1 MKIEKIQKLVGNLH
15 DKIEYIMHI
24 RNLKQAKKNH
34 ELILKNCIKLLNL
47 IKKSWLRPY
56 IDVNTELTKGKK
68 WFWERNFTNSWA
80 TQFLERVRKH
90 KDTRL
95 VRIEARKN
103 YSASEPNN
111 YKIIFLEYLLAIEMK
126 KT

>member
-68 WFWERNFTNSWA
+68 WFWER
-80 TQFLERVRKH
+80 FLQIHEQLSFWKEWEN
-90 KDTRL
+90 
-95 VRIEARKN
+95 I
-103 YSASEPNN
+103 
-111 YKIIFLEYLLAIEMK
+111 KIPDL
-126 KT
+126 